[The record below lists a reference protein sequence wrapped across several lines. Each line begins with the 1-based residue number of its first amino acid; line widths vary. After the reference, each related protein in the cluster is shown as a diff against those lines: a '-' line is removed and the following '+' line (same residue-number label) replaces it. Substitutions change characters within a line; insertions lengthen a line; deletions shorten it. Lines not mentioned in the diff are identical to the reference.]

1 MGYINQPF
9 DFKAFFD
16 DIFARLRKLETAQR
30 FTVPIVTSD
39 PTAPRNGDMWFNS
52 TSSTLKFVNNAGII
66 KTITLT

>member
-16 DIFARLRKLETAQR
+16 DIFSRLRKLETAQR
-30 FTVPIVTSD
+30 FTVPIVTTD

-52 TSSTLKFVNNAGII
+52 TSSTLKFVNSAGII

>member
-16 DIFARLRKLETAQR
+16 DIFSRLRKLETAQR
-30 FTVPIVTSD
+30 FTVPIVTTD
-39 PTAPRNGDMWFNS
+39 PTAPRNGDMWYNS
-52 TSSTLKFVNNAGII
+52 TSSTLKFVNSAGII